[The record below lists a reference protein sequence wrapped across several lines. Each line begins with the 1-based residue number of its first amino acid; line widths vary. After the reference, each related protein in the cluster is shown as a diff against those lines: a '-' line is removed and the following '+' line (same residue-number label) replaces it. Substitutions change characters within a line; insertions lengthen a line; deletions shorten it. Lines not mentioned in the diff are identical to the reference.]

1 MPFKR
6 LGHTVDITQ
15 DLTIGDGDD
24 AITVPAGSLQNEAT
38 RAEYGIVWEADPPRA
53 DERFYWNGNL
63 ATPRP
68 LADVLKVF
76 WEQIKA
82 HRDALQEAGCKVGA
96 DWFHNDLKSRS
107 QWERM
112 ANRSAGMADA
122 DPYLVGGQPVP
133 WKTMGG
139 TFVPLTAGKIRQV
152 VEAFEL
158 REASIFA
165 KAEQHKAALAAKTTV
180 EDMIAY
186 NWLAGWPVSFYEEQ
200 QQQTP

>member
-6 LGHTVDITQ
+6 LGQTVDITQ
-15 DLTIGDGDD
+15 DLIIGAGDD

-38 RAEYGIVWEADPPRA
+38 RTEYDIVWEADPIRA
-53 DERFYWNGNL
+53 DERFYWNGDI

-76 WEQIKA
+76 WDQIKA
-82 HRDALQEAGCKVGA
+82 HRDVLQEAGCKVGA

-139 TFVPLTAGKIRQV
+139 SFVPLTAGKIRQV

-158 REASIFA
+158 REAAIFA

-180 EDMIAY
+180 EGMIAY
-186 NWLAGWPVSFYEEQ
+186 NWLAGWPMSFYEEQ
-200 QQQTP
+200 SAAT